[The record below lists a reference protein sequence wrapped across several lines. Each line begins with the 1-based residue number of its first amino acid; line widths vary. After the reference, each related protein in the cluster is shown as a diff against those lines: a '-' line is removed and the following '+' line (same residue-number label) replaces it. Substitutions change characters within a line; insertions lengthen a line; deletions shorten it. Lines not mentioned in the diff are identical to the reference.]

1 MCRQDISNHGIGRA
15 EWKDQLWV
23 HVFHKGGFQL
33 SMSSQCWEMIE
44 MGQIKFC
51 GSQNNFMMTR
61 VKIRLLTGQPHHPK
75 WNLWKIQLSEIHW
88 KYMWKGLIIISILI
102 IMKNIHFQWASY
114 FWSWLVRPAV
124 QRSSIQ
130 SDIYQVQFNSVDF
143 KALSNGIIETG
154 VTVYAYAAIGQMSDI
169 QRCGILLGLCWAPA
183 HMIAM
188 KITRADSFLTLQQD

>member
-1 MCRQDISNHGIGRA
+1 MPWLHVSPGHQQPWYWPCRMKGSIMGPCLPWGRISMI
-15 EWKDQLWV
+15 KL
-23 HVFHKGGFQL
+23 
-33 SMSSQCWEMIE
+33 SSQCWEMIE

-61 VKIRLLTGQPHHPK
+61 VKIPLLTVQPHHPE

-88 KYMWKGLIIISILI
+88 KYMWKCLIIISMLI
-102 IMKNIHFQWASY
+102 NMKNIHFQWASY

-130 SDIYQVQFNSVDF
+130 SDIYQVQDNFEDF

-154 VTVYAYAAIGQMSDI
+154 VTV
-169 QRCGILLGLCWAPA
+169 
-183 HMIAM
+183 
-188 KITRADSFLTLQQD
+188 